1 MAPVKHKRSTINL
14 LIPFMVVA
22 LVFGVLLW
30 NKHRASTVTN
40 PKPDLQ
46 QENGTRTAVLF
57 FVGDGNRLSREARE
71 LEPCS
76 DTPACVKEVLD
87 ELFSG
92 PVGDLDEAIP
102 EGALLNGVRVEGA
115 SAVVDVNRNFVDEL
129 PRGSTPERMAVY
141 SIVNTICVNFPQI
154 THVKLT
160 VEGDGKTVL
169 PHLDLSAPLAADYSM
184 ESQSAPSPAG
194 TVSKPS
200 TTGTKKGT
208 P

>member
-14 LIPFMVVA
+14 LIPFLVVA

-30 NKHRASTVTN
+30 NKHRASTVIN

-46 QENGTRTAVLF
+46 QANGARTAVLF
-57 FVGDGNRLSREARE
+57 FVTDGNHLTREARE

-102 EGALLNGVRVEGA
+102 EGALLNGVRVEGVM
-115 SAVVDVNRNFVDEL
+115 AVVDVNRNFVDEL
-129 PRGSTPERMAVY
+129 PRGSVPERMAVY

-154 THVKLT
+154 SRVKLT
-160 VEGDGKTVL
+160 VDGQGNVEL
-169 PHLDLSAPLAADYSM
+169 PHLDLTNPLSADYAL
-184 ESQSAPSPAG
+184 ESKSVPPPAG

-200 TTGTKKGT
+200 QSGTNKGT